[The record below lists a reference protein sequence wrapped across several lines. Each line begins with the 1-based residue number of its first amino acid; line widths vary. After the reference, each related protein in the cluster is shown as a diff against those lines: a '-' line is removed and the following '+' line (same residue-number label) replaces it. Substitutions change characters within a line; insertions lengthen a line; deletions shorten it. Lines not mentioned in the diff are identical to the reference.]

1 MVQTVYQVEAGIPI
15 PLARRRSNGL
25 KYPFKHMRIGDSFFV
40 GKKDSVSISGH
51 VSYAKRL
58 LNQNFTI
65 RTVAGGVRV
74 WRTK

>member
-1 MVQTVYQVEAGIPI
+1 MVQTVYQVESGIPI
-15 PLARRRSNGL
+15 PLQQRRSPGL
-25 KYPFKHMRIGDSFFV
+25 KYPFRHMKVGDSFFV
-40 GKKDSVSISGH
+40 GKKASISISGH

-58 LNQNFTI
+58 LHQDYTM